1 MLEQFL
7 KGMFMAPFEGI
18 LIILNPVFS
27 FTISLRQTML
37 GTSPLLLMGSTSG
50 EKLST
55 WRIRLPLM
63 SVDASSYG
71 MLALIMMDM
80 G

>member
-55 WRIRLPLM
+55 
-63 SVDASSYG
+63 
-71 MLALIMMDM
+71 
-80 G
+80 